1 MSESNFSYESFEKV
15 RQATAVIRMEN
26 PDGPDLI
33 NNIYYHS
40 CKYDNSNEFFLSCLK
55 DWVVYNFYHEVFYE
69 EEVKEYLSSINI
81 IKETEID
88 FQKKVSNF
96 SMRSFDYLISY
107 LKAIEIDFASAKQF
121 ITYIDGSYE
130 RLGML
135 QTDQGYYAF
144 FMYLGE

>member
-1 MSESNFSYESFEKV
+1 MSKNNFSYENFEKV
-15 RQATAVIRMEN
+15 RQATAVIRIEN
-26 PDGPDLI
+26 PDSPGLI

-40 CKYDNSNEFFLSCLK
+40 CEYDDPNEFLLSCLK

-69 EEVKEYLSSINI
+69 EQVKEYLSSINI

-96 SMRSFDYLISY
+96 SMRRFDYLMNY

-135 QTDQGYYAF
+135 LTHF
-144 FMYLGE
+144 LHI